1 MKTVTVRA
9 SKTYDIHIERGL
21 LSKCGGLIAQVHPRC
36 VAAVITDDNVDKL
49 YGARVCASLENAG
62 FSPKKMV
69 VPHGEQSKNLN
80 TLGAILNFLAD
91 NGLTKS
97 DLVVAL
103 GGGVVGDIAG
113 FAAAVYLREIPF
125 VQLPTSLTAAI
136 DSSVGGKTAVD
147 LPAGK
152 NLAGAFCQ
160 PILTICDTAAL
171 DTLPDQYFAD
181 GCAEGLKYG
190 MIADPELF
198 ESFRAGVHRRDM
210 DDIVARCVEIKADL
224 VCQDERDQGARQLL
238 NFGHTIGHAV
248 ERCSGYTTPHGHGV
262 AVGMTAMCRAA
273 YALGLSQQ
281 NCTPALLEALDACHL
296 PSSCPYSADQL
307 AQAAL
312 QDKKR
317 RGDQITLIVPEKIG
331 QCRRETVPV
340 DQLQRLIAAGLGEE
354 H

>member
-1 MKTVTVRA
+1 MKTVTVQA
-9 SKTYDIHIERGL
+9 SKTYDIQIERGL

-69 VPHGEQSKNLN
+69 IPHGEQSKTLN
-80 TLGAILNFLAD
+80 TLGSILNFLAD
-91 NGLTKS
+91 NSLTKA

-125 VQLPTSLTAAI
+125 VQLPTTLMAAV

-160 PILTICDTAAL
+160 PILTVCDTAAL

-190 MIADPELF
+190 MIADPALF
-198 ESFRAGVHRRDM
+198 EAFREGIHRRDM
-210 DDIVARCVEIKADL
+210 DDIVAQCVQIKAEL
-224 VCQDERDQGARQLL
+224 VRQDERDQGARQLL
-238 NFGHTIGHAV
+238 NFGHTVGHAV
-248 ERCSGYTTPHGHGV
+248 ERCSGYTMPHGHGV
-262 AVGMTAMCRAA
+262 AVGMTVMCRAA
-273 YALGLSQQ
+273 YALGFSHH

-296 PSSCPYSADQL
+296 PSSCSYSASQL

-312 QDKKR
+312 RDKKR
-317 RGDQITLIVPEKIG
+317 RGDQITLILPETIG
-331 QCRRETVPV
+331 QCRRETLPT
-340 DQLQRLIAAGLGEE
+340 DQLERLIAAGLGEE

>member
-1 MKTVTVRA
+1 MRTVTVQA

-21 LSKCGGLIAQVHPRC
+21 LSKCGRLIAQIHPRC
-36 VAAVITDDNVDKL
+36 AAAVITDDNVDKL

-62 FSPKKMV
+62 FSPKKLV
-69 VPHGEQSKNLN
+69 IPPGEQSKTMG
-80 TLGAILNFLAD
+80 TLTNILNFLAE
-91 NGLTKS
+91 NNLTKG

-125 VQLPTSLTAAI
+125 VQLPTTLTAAI

-160 PILTICDTAAL
+160 PALVVCDTAAL

-181 GCAEGLKYG
+181 GSAEGLKYG
-190 MIADPELF
+190 MIADPALF
-198 ESFRAGVHRRDM
+198 EAFRAGVHRRDM
-210 DDIVARCVEIKADL
+210 DEIIARCVEIKAEL
-224 VCQDERDQGARQLL
+224 VQQDERDQGARQLL
-238 NFGHTIGHAV
+238 NFGHTVGHAI
-248 ERCSGYTTPHGHGV
+248 ERCSGYTIPHGHGV
-262 AVGMTAMCRAA
+262 AIGMAVMCRAA
-273 YALGLSQQ
+273 YLTGLSHH

-296 PSSCPYSADQL
+296 PSSCPYTAQQL

-317 RGDQITLIVPEKIG
+317 RGNQITLIIPEEIG

-340 DQLQRLIAAGLGEE
+340 DQLEKLIAAGLGE

>member
-1 MKTVTVRA
+1 MKTVTVQA
-9 SKTYDIHIERGL
+9 SRTYEVHIERGL
-21 LSKCGGLIAQVHPRC
+21 LSKCGGLIAQVRPRC
-36 VAAVITDDNVDKL
+36 TAAVVVDDAVDKL

-69 VPHGEQSKNLN
+69 VPHGEQSKTLN
-80 TLGAILNFLAD
+80 TLGAILNFLAE

-113 FAAAVYLREIPF
+113 FAAAIYLREIPF
-125 VQLPTSLTAAI
+125 VQLPTTLTAAI

-160 PILTICDTAAL
+160 PSLVVCDTAAL
-171 DTLPDQYFAD
+171 DSLPDRYFAD

-190 MIADPELF
+190 MIADPALF
-198 ESFRAGVHRRDM
+198 EAFRAGVRRRDM
-210 DDIVARCVEIKADL
+210 DDIVAQCVQIKADF
-224 VCQDERDQGARQLL
+224 VRQDERDQGARQLL
-238 NFGHTIGHAV
+238 NFGHTVGHAV
-248 ERCSGYTTPHGHGV
+248 ERCSGYTTPHGYGV
-262 AVGMTAMCRAA
+262 AIGMTVMCRAT
-273 YALGLSQQ
+273 YALGLSCV

-296 PSSCPYSADQL
+296 PSSCPYSASQL

-317 RGDQITLIVPEKIG
+317 RGDEIALIVPEEIG
-331 QCRRETVPV
+331 RCRREIVPV
-340 DQLQRLIAAGLGEE
+340 NQLERLIAAGLGED